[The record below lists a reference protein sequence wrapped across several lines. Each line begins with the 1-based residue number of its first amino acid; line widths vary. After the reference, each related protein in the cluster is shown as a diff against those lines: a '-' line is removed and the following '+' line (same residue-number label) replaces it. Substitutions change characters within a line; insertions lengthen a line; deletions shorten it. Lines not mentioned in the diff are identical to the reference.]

1 MCVRTSLPDD
11 EKPTLLVSLLSSKHW
26 ITSGMPMIVQIL
38 QTATTTMSPA
48 TLSLGDAWSFA
59 LQLGSI
65 SGLILIALRI
75 VEMIFRR
82 VRLEVSFSTYRDLT
96 DKGKPVIDATIT
108 VRNKGQR
115 STSIETMY
123 FQWSDFE
130 DGMFRRRPLVNA
142 KMMVAPVV
150 EIEPGLSIYKSRKR
164 EPVSLPLRILG
175 GETRALHTSIV
186 CDLGT
191 LEVAG
196 REAIPRE
203 CLLVME
209 TTHHKY
215 VEKLDPSHFQR
226 VRH

>member
-1 MCVRTSLPDD
+1 
-11 EKPTLLVSLLSSKHW
+11 
-26 ITSGMPMIVQIL
+26 MIVQIL
-38 QTATTTMSPA
+38 QTATAVTASLA
-48 TLSLGDAWSFA
+48 TLSLGDVWSFA

-82 VRLEVSFSTYRDLT
+82 VRLEVGFLTYRDLT

-108 VRNKGQR
+108 VRNKGQK
-115 STSIETMY
+115 STSIEIVY
-123 FQWSDFE
+123 FQWSDFK
-130 DGMFRRRPLVNA
+130 DGMFRRRPFVVA
-142 KMMVAPVV
+142 KMMVAPIV
-150 EIEPGLSIYKSRKR
+150 EVEPGLGIYQSKKK

-175 GETRALHTSIV
+175 GETRALHTSIA

-191 LEVAG
+191 TEVLG

-215 VEKLDPSHFQR
+215 VEKLDSSHFQGA
-226 VRH
+226 RH